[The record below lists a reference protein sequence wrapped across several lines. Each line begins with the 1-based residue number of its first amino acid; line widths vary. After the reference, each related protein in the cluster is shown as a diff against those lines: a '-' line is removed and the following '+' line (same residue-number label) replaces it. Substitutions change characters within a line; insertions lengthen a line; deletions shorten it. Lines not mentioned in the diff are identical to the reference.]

1 MAIELE
7 EVLFNFKEKLTFLT
21 SIPLI
26 VPIFESRDSIL
37 RNGYI

>member
-7 EVLFNFKEKLTFLT
+7 EVLFNFRGKFTSPT

-26 VPIFESRDSIL
+26 VPIFESRHSIPH
-37 RNGYI
+37 NGYI